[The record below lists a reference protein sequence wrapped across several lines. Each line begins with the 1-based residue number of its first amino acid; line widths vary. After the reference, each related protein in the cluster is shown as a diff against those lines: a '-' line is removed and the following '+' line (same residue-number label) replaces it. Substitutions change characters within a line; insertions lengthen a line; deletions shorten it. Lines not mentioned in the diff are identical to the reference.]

1 MNEIG
6 MTKKDYEEQIKK
18 EERYLARCKRE
29 LLDVQSR
36 IRATEKAIQM
46 WKGELKKVSR
56 KNGKYEGKTFRDLPC
71 QLIPYGD
78 KCYRSWWVEVNPGE
92 QVKFAEISLYNAMDE
107 NGDCDNDIDCSIAY
121 YVGLDDD
128 VQSSIEDYND

>member
-46 WKGELKKVSR
+46 WKSELKKVSR
-56 KNGKYEGKTFRDLPC
+56 KNEKYEGKTFRELPC
-71 QLIPYGD
+71 QLIPYKD
-78 KCYRSWWVEVNPGE
+78 KCYRSWLVEVNPKE
-92 QVKFAEISLYNAMDE
+92 TVWFAEISLYNAMDE

-128 VQSSIEDYND
+128 VQSSIDDYND